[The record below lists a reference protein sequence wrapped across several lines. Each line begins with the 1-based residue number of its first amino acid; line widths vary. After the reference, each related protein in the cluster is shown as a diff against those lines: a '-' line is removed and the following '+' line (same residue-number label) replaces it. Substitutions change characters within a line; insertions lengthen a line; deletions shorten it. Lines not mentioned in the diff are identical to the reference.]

1 MKTTMKTRNVG
12 GNLVLGGEN
21 RGGGRIIKLIHQLLH
36 PLHHGIDL
44 IATCKRVNDNIT

>member
-1 MKTTMKTRNVG
+1 MKTQNVG

-36 PLHHGIDL
+36 PLYHGLDL
-44 IATCKRVNDNIT
+44 IPTRKRFDHKIT